1 MAINTEITTVQKTE
15 LPEELVNNG
24 TGAAR
29 AWPIPMCVVM
39 KNEQPEELVDEG
51 TGAARAWPI
60 PMCTIM

>member
-1 MAINTEITTVQKTE
+1 MAINTETIIVKKNEQ
-15 LPEELVNNG
+15 PEELVNDG

-60 PMCTIM
+60 PMCTVM